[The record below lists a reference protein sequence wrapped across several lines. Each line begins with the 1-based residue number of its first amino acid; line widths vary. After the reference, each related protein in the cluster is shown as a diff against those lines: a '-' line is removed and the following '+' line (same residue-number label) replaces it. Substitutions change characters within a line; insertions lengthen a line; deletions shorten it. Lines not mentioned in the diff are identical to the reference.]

1 MKSKTL
7 AFLLLWLAGLP
18 TVAQAGLPPCPTDP
32 NIRWHACQGRYTWT
46 NGDVYAGEWLDDKR
60 HGQGTD
66 TFANGHRYTG
76 GFADGR
82 RHGSG
87 TYTFPN
93 GERYVGEWRNGERE
107 GVGANIFPS
116 GERHVGEWREG
127 KRQGPGISYAADG
140 SIVQS
145 GRWAEDRWA
154 QALPPDTARFP
165 FRFAQSAAPSQTD
178 EALRRAEAA
187 AQAERRRRETLE
199 QELAEERR
207 RRTEAEQ
214 RSSTEAEG
222 GSSGTGFSIA
232 PGFLVTN
239 EHVVAGC
246 RRVEVHSLD
255 GRRAGAVV
263 DTDDLVDLALVRV
276 TGLGGSTV
284 PLRRP
289 GSVRLGEAAYAFGFP
304 LSGLLS
310 NSGNFTNGVVSGL
323 RGLRDSAN
331 EIQITTPVQPG
342 NSGGAVIDASGQAIG
357 VVVSKLDAS
366 AVARATGDIPQNVN
380 FAVSL
385 SALVDFLQR
394 NRVPFRQVD
403 RGPALETHQIAE
415 TARAFTHRIVCAEAA
430 PDPAAG
436 RQGAPAAA
444 AAADTTVELL
454 NDSREA
460 IHEIRVSPVKST
472 AWGPDLL
479 GDEVLMPGKRFTL
492 EPPATDGCRYDVLV
506 KYQSGETD
514 ERRDQDFCTLVE
526 LKFRGRGR

>member
-7 AFLLLWLAGLP
+7 AFLLLWLAGAPAL
-18 TVAQAGLPPCPTDP
+18 AQSALPPCPNDP
-32 NIRWHACQGRYTWT
+32 NVRWHACQGRYTWT
-46 NGDVYAGEWLDDKR
+46 NGDVYVGEWLDDKR
-60 HGQGTD
+60 HGQGSD
-66 TFANGHRYTG
+66 TFASGHRYTG
-76 GFADGR
+76 GFADGK

-93 GERYVGEWRNGERE
+93 GERYVGEWRDGERQ
-107 GVGANIFPS
+107 GVGANIFPN
-116 GERHVGEWREG
+116 GERHVGAWREG
-127 KRQGPGISYAADG
+127 KRHGPGIVYAPDG
-140 SIVQS
+140 SIRQS
-145 GRWAEDRWA
+145 GSWEEDRWV

-165 FRFAQSAAPSQTD
+165 FQPPRLAANAQAD

-187 AQAERRRRETLE
+187 AQAERRRREALE
-199 QELAEERR
+199 QELADERR
-207 RRTEAEQ
+207 RRAEAEQ
-214 RSSTEAEG
+214 RSSGEGEG
-222 GSSGTGFSIA
+222 GSSGTGFSVA
-232 PGFLVTN
+232 PGFVVTN
-239 EHVVAGC
+239 EHVVSGC
-246 RRVEVHSLD
+246 RRVEVHSVD

-284 PLRRP
+284 ALRRP

-342 NSGGAVIDASGQAIG
+342 NSGGAVIDASGQVIG

-394 NRVPFRQVD
+394 NRVPYRQVE
-403 RGPALETHQIAE
+403 RGAALETHQIAE

-430 PDPAAG
+430 AEPAAG
-436 RQGAPAAA
+436 RQGNAATA
-444 AAADTTVELL
+444 VDTTVELL
-454 NDSREA
+454 NESREA
-460 IHEIRVSPVKST
+460 IHEIRVSPVKSDS
-472 AWGPDLL
+472 WGPDLL
-479 GDEVLMPGKRFTL
+479 GDEVLMPGQRFTL
-492 EPPATDGCRYDVLV
+492 EPPAAEGCRHDVFV
-506 KYQSGETD
+506 KYRSGETE
-514 ERRDQDFCTLVE
+514 ERRDQDFCVLVE
-526 LKFRGRGR
+526 LKFGGRAR